1 MRIAP
6 YWYEAACAVC
16 ATHTN
21 VRSSDTAGTECLMA
35 DASDAKRARVEDR
48 RRRLEAA
55 LRENLAKRKAQAR
68 ARAAAEKSQPARDLE
83 PPGKA

>member
-1 MRIAP
+1 
-6 YWYEAACAVC
+6 
-16 ATHTN
+16 
-21 VRSSDTAGTECLMA
+21 MA